1 MVRTARPIFR
11 LCTSTVSTFAARTA
25 TADQQSKLAKQQN
38 TLFFISYLFMGLK
51 FDDIRLHRTQ
61 IYRPQAA
68 VQHVAVTA
76 NQFHHLVSLHAA
88 YYRRGHAHNA
98 FKSRR

>member
-11 LCTSTVSTFAARTA
+11 LCTSTVSTFRSTDSLP
-25 TADQQSKLAKQQN
+25 ADQQSKLAKQQN

-68 VQHVAVTA
+68 V
-76 NQFHHLVSLHAA
+76 
-88 YYRRGHAHNA
+88 
-98 FKSRR
+98 